1 MIKRYYRGCM
11 KHYKTSKKVREA
23 ALRYYYEHREEILS
37 KRQTVWDGKC
47 IICGKD
53 LSDMPSRLYRYCN
66 NCINDK
72 KKVSRQARWYRANSK
87 KANAAK
93 RKARI
98 KKEKNK

>member
-1 MIKRYYRGCM
+1 MKR
-11 KHYKTSKKVREA
+11 YKTSKKVREA
-23 ALRYYYEHREEILS
+23 SLRYYYKHRTEILS
-37 KRQTVWDGKC
+37 KYKTVWSGKC

-66 NCINDK
+66 ECINDK
-72 KKVSRQARWYRANSK
+72 GKVSRQARWYRANSE

-98 KKEKNK
+98 KEKNK